1 MWRRHQQSSCVTT
14 SLQLRTL
21 KPTNWWMRRDD
32 DDNRWPLEVALYASK
47 NHWQLLHTRL
57 CITRVVRDL
66 NKAAGAAWSTMFTP
80 RRSSITARSTR
91 PWSGSRIRV
100 HSCPS
105 GMRPAFLPRRT
116 VTECAKDRLI
126 CFGFVT
132 RGHVERSC
140 RWLVDVGEGTEHRK
154 RRQRRRKWRWR
165 RRLRQLLYWS
175 SRTWGE
181 VKRHSSRVALSSRLT
196 SCNRRRQSRATQ
208 QQIDKRSQRQSA
220 ESLRRRTVWYVA
232 SQHYTVCLKKPDR
245 YEYYDINFIN
255 SQHSLIMFGRKR
267 HYSILNWLR

>member
-1 MWRRHQQSSCVTT
+1 MQQTWNVIRNREEFLIRENDRERESMWRRHQQSSCVTT

-105 GMRPAFLPRRT
+105 GMRPGVPAASHRHRMRQGSTNLLRFRHARTRREVVP
-116 VTECAKDRLI
+116 VTC
-126 CFGFVT
+126 
-132 RGHVERSC
+132 
-140 RWLVDVGEGTEHRK
+140 
-154 RRQRRRKWRWR
+154 RRRR
-165 RRLRQLLYWS
+165 RNGAS
-175 SRTWGE
+175 KTTTTTTKVTMTSTTTA
-181 VKRHSSRVALSSRLT
+181 VA
-196 SCNRRRQSRATQ
+196 
-208 QQIDKRSQRQSA
+208 
-220 ESLRRRTVWYVA
+220 V
-232 SQHYTVCLKKPDR
+232 LK
-245 YEYYDINFIN
+245 
-255 SQHSLIMFGRKR
+255 
-267 HYSILNWLR
+267 